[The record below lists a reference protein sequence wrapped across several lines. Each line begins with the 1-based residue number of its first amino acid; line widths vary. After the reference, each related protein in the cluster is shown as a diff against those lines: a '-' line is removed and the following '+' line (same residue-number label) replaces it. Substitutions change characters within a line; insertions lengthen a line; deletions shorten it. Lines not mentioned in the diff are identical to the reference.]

1 MLRVRRA
8 YHKRFA
14 IFSMM
19 QPTVRYLDSS
29 QIVLTYEVSGDCLQG
44 WQGEN
49 QVKSSPTP
57 TKYTVCYLVV
67 VFGLQVIEIFEVQ
80 VVYILVCTCL
90 SRVLNCLLEIEFDCS
105 KLNFFQR
112 CFPLVILEHCRLI
125 QADLECIEN
134 TN

>member
-80 VVYILVCTCL
+80 VVYLYL
-90 SRVLNCLLEIEFDCS
+90 SISRTQLL
-105 KLNFFQR
+105 
-112 CFPLVILEHCRLI
+112 
-125 QADLECIEN
+125 A
-134 TN
+134 

>member
-19 QPTVRYLDSS
+19 QPTVRYPDSS

-80 VVYILVCTCL
+80 VVYLYL
-90 SRVLNCLLEIEFDCS
+90 SISRTQLL
-105 KLNFFQR
+105 
-112 CFPLVILEHCRLI
+112 
-125 QADLECIEN
+125 A
-134 TN
+134 